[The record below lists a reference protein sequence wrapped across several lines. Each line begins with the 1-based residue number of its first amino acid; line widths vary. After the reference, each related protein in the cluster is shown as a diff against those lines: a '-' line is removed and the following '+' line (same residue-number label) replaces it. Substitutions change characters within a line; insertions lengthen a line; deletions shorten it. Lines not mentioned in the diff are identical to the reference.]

1 MFARASSTAA
11 DARLRSLT
19 SEGLLCNRL
28 AQSNE
33 AFRRMLVVLGRVR
46 HRAPQPVRVMRNRD
60 PSAANTV
67 FDQRPHRH
75 WSTQVAA
82 RDRQDCLGDRLLRSG
97 RLTPQAALCRDVA
110 HGLTAAD
117 DTSRMQ
123 SGRAGKAAARSI
135 KDQTITRSRDVPSTV
150 APRFLCVEPAYVRTY
165 VPVRLLCVHTML
177 CPAVR
182 SAVLG
187 VVGFEAPSA
196 SKMSSTA
203 ASASTS
209 MTAWPNRQIPD
220 SGVP

>member
-1 MFARASSTAA
+1 MFVRASSTAA

-19 SEGLLCNRL
+19 SEGLLRNRL

-117 DTSRMQ
+117 DTSRVQ

-135 KDQTITRSRDVPSTV
+135 KDQTINRSRDVPSTV

-165 VPVRLLCVHTML
+165 LYGCSVCTRCCAPLRGL
-177 CPAVR
+177 PS
-182 SAVLG
+182 SAS
-187 VVGFEAPSA
+187 SA
-196 SKMSSTA
+196 SKR
-203 ASASTS
+203 
-209 MTAWPNRQIPD
+209 PRPRRC
-220 SGVP
+220 PPRPPRPPHR